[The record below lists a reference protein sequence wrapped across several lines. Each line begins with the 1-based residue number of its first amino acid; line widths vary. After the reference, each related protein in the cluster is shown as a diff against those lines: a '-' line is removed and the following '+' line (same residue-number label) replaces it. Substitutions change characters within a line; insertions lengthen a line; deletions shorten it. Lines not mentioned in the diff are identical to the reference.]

1 MIPGKY
7 TIKFYRATTLNI
19 ALVYK
24 VDGVAQSLAGYTA
37 RMDVRTAADTASTIT
52 SFTSA
57 GGGLVLNETTGRIR
71 IYMAAAGGTALLSVG
86 EFVYDINITA
96 PDGTVEKLL
105 RGPFIVLDPVT
116 E

>member
-7 TIKFYRATTLNI
+7 TIKFYRGTTLNT

-24 VDGVAQSLAGYTA
+24 EDGVAQSLSGYTA
-37 RMDVRTAADTASTIT
+37 TMQVRAAVDNPSLVTE
-52 SFTSA
+52 FTSA
-57 GGGLVLNETTGRIR
+57 GGGLVLNETTGRVR
-71 IYMAAAGGTALLSVG
+71 IFMSAANTALLAVG

-96 PDGTVEKLL
+96 PDGTVSKLL
-105 RGPFIVLDPVT
+105 RGPFVVLDPVT